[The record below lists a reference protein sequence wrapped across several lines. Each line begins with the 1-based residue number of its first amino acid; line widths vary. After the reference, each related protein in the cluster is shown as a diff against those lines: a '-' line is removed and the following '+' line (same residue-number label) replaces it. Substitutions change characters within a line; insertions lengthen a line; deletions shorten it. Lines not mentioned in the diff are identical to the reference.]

1 MKPRFFAV
9 LVACTLLAA
18 CSGAPSDSRMAD
30 QIAGQ
35 FNDEFGTDFV
45 RVDHLSESEGHMDGK
60 TRYVADVA
68 YELRFTKSLAEVRD
82 AAGPVQAMELAVLY
96 GDFSKGDTKQMRNRV
111 VFEKTDK
118 GWVLTDSRR
127 DE

>member
-1 MKPRFFAV
+1 MKSRFLAAI
-9 LVACTLLAA
+9 LACTLLAA
-18 CSGAPSDSRMAD
+18 CSSTPSDSRMAS

-35 FNDEFGTDFV
+35 FNQEFGTDFV
-45 RVDHLSESEGHMDGK
+45 QVEHLSESKGHMDGM
-60 TRYVADVA
+60 TRYVAKVT
-68 YELRFTKSLAEVRD
+68 YELKFTKSLGQVRD
-82 AAGPVQAMELAVLY
+82 AAGPVQAMELMVLF
-96 GDFSKGDTKQMRNRV
+96 GDFHPGDTKHMANRV